1 MNISKKLTFHCI
13 MRLDAPIFIIILYGR
28 PVDHSVHL
36 AIEAMTQSNAI
47 SIFRPDN
54 YDSKLV
60 ISSQNKSYW
69 HVWHFFFNFVV

>member
-36 AIEAMTQSNAI
+36 AIEAMNA
-47 SIFRPDN
+47 
-54 YDSKLV
+54 K
-60 ISSQNKSYW
+60 
-69 HVWHFFFNFVV
+69 